1 LDEENDTELKPESM
15 SYSLGKTML
24 QLFNMELIEA
34 KENQTEEE
42 ILKHQLFM
50 VNKKNPALG
59 KVIKF
64 LLTAQNPE

>member
-1 LDEENDTELKPESM
+1 MDDENDTELKPESM
-15 SYSLGKTML
+15 SYSLGKTVL

-50 VNKKNPALG
+50 VNKNNPAFG
-59 KVIKF
+59 KVTKL
-64 LLTAQNPE
+64 LLTAQNTE